1 MIKDQDRHLDKDQ
14 DRHQDKDQDHHQD
27 KDIKL
32 GDVLDLL
39 QEIIMDVDLL
49 LDIDIDK
56 DKDNV
61 HFQVHTLINTGNVVE

>member
-1 MIKDQDRHLDKDQ
+1 MIKDQ

-27 KDIKL
+27 KDFKL

-56 DKDNV
+56 DNV